1 MVLVFELETW
11 KDVRIM
17 AKNIPI
23 KWKIMIFSFG
33 IVFFSITIAGI
44 IAAGKLYD
52 QTEERLGERGLITGR
67 TVANLPEVQQ
77 SLSES
82 EGWEKIN
89 PIVNRVRTI
98 NDSDYIVVLNSNRI
112 RYSHPVEEK
121 LGTISAGKD
130 EGAAFAEHSYVSK
143 AKGEIGVSIRSF
155 VPIMNAEHE
164 QIGVVIVGNMMPELG
179 TVLSS
184 IKSELALIAILALGF
199 GSGGSWLLARRIKEE
214 TFHLEPHEISRLLV
228 ERTATFEAMN
238 EGVIAIDLDGN
249 TMIFNEKAK
258 RILEVT
264 EDVTGLK
271 VSSVIRSKQ
280 LLSVLMTD
288 HRLQNEEMTVGK
300 RVLLISKVPIRVN
313 GEKVGAVAVFQDRTE
328 VAAMAE
334 ELTGVKNFV
343 EALRVQNHES
353 LNRLH
358 TIAGL
363 IQLDEKEK
371 ALDYVFEVSQQ
382 DEDLSNFLSKRINDF
397 RISGL
402 ILSKVRRGK
411 ELGVEVMIDRNSIY
425 KKNPAL
431 VDSHDLVLIIGN
443 LIENAFYSF
452 NRVSQEAPLVHLSLI
467 SDDHFLYLSVEDNGC
482 GIKEELQEKVLERG
496 FSTKGEDG
504 NGLGLYLIKRT
515 VERANGKM
523 SLVSRVGE
531 GTNIEL
537 IIPMSTEGS
546 EHDEY

>member
-1 MVLVFELETW
+1 
-11 KDVRIM
+11 M

>member
-1 MVLVFELETW
+1 MRRV
-11 KDVRIM
+11 IS
-17 AKNIPI
+17 I

-33 IVFFSITIAGI
+33 VVFFSIIIAGV

-77 SLSES
+77 SLVQS
-82 EGWEKIN
+82 EGWETLN

-98 NDSDYIVVLNSNRI
+98 NGSDYIVVLNLNRI

-121 LGTISAGKD
+121 LGTVSSGKD

-143 AKGEIGVSIRSF
+143 AKGELGVSIRSF

-164 QIGVVIVGNMMPELG
+164 QIGVVIVGNIMPNLV

-184 IKSELALIAILALGF
+184 IKSELALIALLALGF
-199 GSGGSWLLARRIKEE
+199 GSVGSWLLARRIKQE
-214 TFHLEPHEISRLLV
+214 TFQLEPHEISRLLV

-238 EGVIAIDLDGN
+238 EGVIAIDLNGKI
-249 TMIFNEKAK
+249 MIFNDKAK
-258 RILEVT
+258 RILDIAEEVT
-264 EDVTGLK
+264 DLPVEE
-271 VSSVIRSKQ
+271 VIKGK
-280 LLSVLMTD
+280 LLSILKSKD
-288 HRLQNEEMTVGK
+288 RFENEETTVGQK
-300 RVLLISKVPIRVN
+300 VLLISKVPIIVE
-313 GEKVGAVAVFQDRTE
+313 GIEVGGVAVFQDRTE

-371 ALDYVFEVSQQ
+371 ALDYVFDVSQQ

-411 ELGVEVMIDRNSIY
+411 ELGINVTIDRDSVY
-425 KKNPAL
+425 KKNPIL
-431 VDSHDLVLIIGN
+431 LDSHDLVLILGN

-452 NRVSQEAPLVHLSLI
+452 HEVSREDKLIHLSI
-467 SDDHFLYLSVEDNGC
+467 IGDDDGLYLSVEDNGC
-482 GIKEELQEKVLERG
+482 GMKDDIQARVLEKG
-496 FSTKGEDG
+496 FSTKGKDG
-504 NGLGLYLIKRT
+504 NGLGLYLINRT
-515 VERANGKM
+515 IERANGTMK
-523 SLVSRVGE
+523 LVSYEDE
-531 GTNIEL
+531 GTSIE
-537 IIPMSTEGS
+537 IVIPMSTEGS
-546 EHDEY
+546 EHDDD